1 MENPENRS
9 ARGRRAG
16 LIGIACN
23 LALFAAKLL
32 AGTLS
37 HSLAITADAVNNLS
51 DASGSIVTFLGFK
64 LAEKPADPEHP
75 YGHARVEYISGL
87 GVSVFILL
95 MGWELAKSSFD
106 RILHPAPV
114 EFTPMVFAVLADSI
128 LTKLCMALYYR
139 KVGQQ
144 IHSPTLMA
152 ASADSRNDVASTLA
166 VLIAGIVGRF
176 TPWNVDGPMG
186 LGVAVFIL
194 LSGLGIAR
202 DTIDPLLGKAPD
214 PELER
219 NIAGELTSRP
229 EVLGFH
235 DLMLHDY
242 GPGKC
247 FGSVHVE
254 LDMRKDPLAAHE
266 LIDSL
271 ELACHEKFGVQLC
284 IHHDPMVTDDPKLNK
299 LKAAVLACIRDLDS
313 RISAHDFRMSHC
325 EEQESLVFD
334 LVIPYD
340 RKKDVSHIRRKVQE
354 AVSRTDP
361 DCMAVITMDDTAF
374 NSIPE
379 KKE

>member
-1 MENPENRS
+1 MENRS
-9 ARGRRAG
+9 ALGRRAG
-16 LIGIACN
+16 IIGIACN
-23 LALFAAKLL
+23 LALFAMKLL
-32 AGTLS
+32 VGTLS

-51 DASGSIVTFLGFK
+51 DASGSMVTFLGFK
-64 LAEKPADPEHP
+64 LAEKPADSEHP
-75 YGHARVEYISGL
+75 YGHARVEYIAGL
-87 GVSVFILL
+87 GVAVFILL
-95 MGWELAKSSFD
+95 IGWELAKSSID

-114 EFTPMVFAVLADSI
+114 EFTPAVFAVLLGSI
-128 LTKLCMALYYR
+128 LTKLFMALYYR

-144 IHSPTLMA
+144 IHSPTLEA
-152 ASADSRNDVASTLA
+152 ASADSRNDVVSTLA
-166 VLIAGIVGRF
+166 VLIAGIVGHY

-194 LSGLGIAR
+194 LSGIGIAK

-219 NIAGELTSRP
+219 SIAGELTSRP

-254 LDMRKDPLAAHE
+254 LDMHKDPLAAHE

-299 LKAAVLACIRDLDS
+299 LKAAVLACVRDLDS
-313 RISAHDFRMSHC
+313 RMTAHDFRMARC
-325 EEQESLVFD
+325 DGRDNLIFD

-340 RKKDVSHIRRKVQE
+340 RKKDVSHICAQVQE
-354 AVSRTDP
+354 AVSRADP
-361 DCMAVITMDDTAF
+361 QCTAVITTDDAAF
-374 NSIPE
+374 NRIPE
-379 KKE
+379 EKE